1 MLRRA
6 IVWYLRVAIKLSL
19 VCILCSIDIR
29 AVPAV
34 LRLPRYYWP
43 PLHPRL
49 AGFAPAWWH
58 WAVSRSMAVTVQQW
72 LAAWNPPHLPFLV
85 LQVPFLI
92 LSWRVL
98 AWRRRSPSLRPAAE
112 ATHGSARWRPDA
124 DRSRTLRPLE
134 TETDTE

>member
-6 IVWYLRVAIKLSL
+6 IVWYLRVAFKLS
-19 VCILCSIDIR
+19 VVFVLCGIDIR

-49 AGFAPAWWH
+49 PGFAPGWWH
-58 WAVSRSMAVTVQQW
+58 WAVSRTAAVAVQQW
-72 LAAWNPPHLPFLV
+72 MAAWNPPHLPFLV

-92 LSWRVL
+92 LAWRVL
-98 AWRRRSPSLRPAAE
+98 TWRRRSPSLRPAAE

-124 DRSRTLRPLE
+124 ARAQTLQ
-134 TETDTE
+134 TFDTDSE